1 MPDTSLAGH
10 DRGSTTASGVRPGG
24 PAEPGAEPIPRR
36 WDTPGRGRVA
46 RMASG
51 RSVACPG
58 MRSVV
63 VASFNVHG
71 GVDGWGRPFDVLD
84 ACRRIDADVLM
95 LQESWAPDG
104 EEPMAQSLARL
115 LGYRAL
121 ELTSARGRIVAAP
134 DDAPPRWGPRMWS
147 PSLHGL
153 RLDRR
158 RDQAKA
164 NRGVPRPRLASAVR
178 GTWSIAVL
186 SRLPV
191 LSSHTID
198 LGKLPTDPARRGA
211 IVVDLDI
218 GDADAPL
225 RVVGTH
231 LAHLS
236 QGSPRHI
243 ASLRRTLT
251 RADSG
256 SMRVGGGH
264 EHVGPA
270 AAGPASRVVA
280 RRARSDL
287 ADMDVVAGS
296 TARPHPR
303 PGACSG
309 RARRGAADPAV
320 RTISPFGP
328 RL

>member
-1 MPDTSLAGH
+1 M
-10 DRGSTTASGVRPGG
+10 GS
-24 PAEPGAEPIPRR
+24 
-36 WDTPGRGRVA
+36 
-46 RMASG
+46 
-51 RSVACPG
+51 
-58 MRSVV
+58 
-63 VASFNVHG
+63 
-71 GVDGWGRPFDVLD
+71 LD

-95 LQESWAPDG
+95 LHESWAPYG

-243 ASLRRTLT
+243 ASLRRTLNALT
-251 RADSG
+251 PVPCVLAGDMNMWGPPLLALLPGWSRAVRGRTWPTWTSW
-256 SMRVGGGH
+256 
-264 EHVGPA
+264 P
-270 AAGPASRVVA
+270 VA
-280 RRARSDL
+280 QPDHILVR
-287 ADMDVVAGS
+287 
-296 TARPHPR
+296 
-303 PGACSG
+303 G
-309 RARRGAADPAV
+309 RARAERGEVLPIRGSDHLPIRAALVID
-320 RTISPFGP
+320 
-328 RL
+328 